1 MDPVVHER
9 SEAEPFP
16 YDGPPELRRPITCAL
31 QAVVDP
37 EMAMSIVD
45 VGLVCGVVIG
55 DRKVHVRVTM
65 TSVACPVTELILE
78 EIEAELD
85 RAIPSDMT
93 IEVELV
99 WEPAWTADRMSAKAK
114 AFMGW

>member
-1 MDPVVHER
+1 MNPVVH
-9 SEAEPFP
+9 SSDDAAPFP
-16 YDGPPELRRPITCAL
+16 YEGPPELQRPIELAL

-45 VGLVCGVVIG
+45 VGLVYGVRVD
-55 DRKVHVRVTM
+55 DRKVHAEVTM
-65 TSVACPVTELILE
+65 TSAACPVTELILE
-78 EIEAELD
+78 DIEAELD
-85 RAIPSDMT
+85 RAVPPDMT

-99 WEPAWTADRMSAKAK
+99 WHPAWTAERLSPKAK